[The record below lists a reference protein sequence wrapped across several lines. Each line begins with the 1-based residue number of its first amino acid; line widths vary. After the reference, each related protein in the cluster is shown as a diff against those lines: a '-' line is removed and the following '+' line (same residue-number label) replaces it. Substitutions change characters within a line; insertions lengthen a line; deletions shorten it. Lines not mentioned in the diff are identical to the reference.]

1 MNLWA
6 TLDAMQAAEACE
18 VAVSGVKTHPHL
30 QPRSER
36 LVPFKYA
43 GRAKQLSEDHSHALS
58 SALDVSQ
65 EVELEPIWLADIPAA
80 PGNDIQA
87 GLYVVDGH
95 HRLSAYKKAGR
106 KTIPARILAMDFTS
120 AVIASKPVNCSGCK
134 LLMHREQRF
143 DAAWQYLAAVMERGA
158 RPLLPNGE
166 SLRTIAGKFGIGHNT
181 VSRMLMEL
189 RKVRLEEYPPV
200 ARDPGTDWP
209 RWKFVRTPKSVWQTP
224 LEVLPDEAR
233 TLRNAESLARSI
245 ASLMENSG
253 PEERAL
259 ALRMLAAEEVPTT
272 DPAEAVNFL
281 AEMARP
287 YGTHV
292 EYVLSHW
299 DKKKASEASHL
310 YQNNRHMG
318 TATA

>member
-1 MNLWA
+1 MNIWA
-6 TLDAMQAAEACE
+6 TLDAMQAAEVCD
-18 VAVSGVKTHPHL
+18 VAVLRVKMHSHL

-36 LVPFKYA
+36 LIPLKYV
-43 GRAKQLSEDHSHALS
+43 GRTKQQSEDHSHALS

-65 EVELEPIWLADIPAA
+65 EVELEPIWLADISAMPEK
-80 PGNDIQA
+80 NIQA

-106 KTIPARILAMDFTS
+106 KTIPARILAMDFVT

-143 DAAWQYLAAVMERGA
+143 DAAWQYLAVVMERGA
-158 RPLLPNGE
+158 RPLLPSGE
-166 SLRTIAGKFGIGHNT
+166 SLRTIAGKFGVGHST
-181 VSRMLMEL
+181 VARMLVALSEI
-189 RKVRLEEYPPV
+189 RLEEFPPD

-209 RWKFVRTPKSVWQTP
+209 RWKYVRTPKSIWQTP
-224 LEVLPDEAR
+224 IELLPNEAR

-245 ASLMENSG
+245 ASMMENSD

-259 ALRMLAAEEVPTT
+259 ALRMLAAEEVPSL
-272 DPAEAVNFL
+272 DPTEAVNFL
-281 AEMARP
+281 ADMARP
-287 YGTHV
+287 YGTYA

-299 DKKKASEASHL
+299 DRKKARENPCAVSEQDHT
-310 YQNNRHMG
+310 G
-318 TATA
+318 TVAT